1 MSKTL
6 GFWYPFGEELLKLLC
21 WIYPINVLTSVQP
34 RLVSLS
40 SSCPACSAAPSLL
53 WIPTYFQGC
62 DFPTPLPS
70 RELPQT
76 NCCEGSGVL
85 LRKLCFLPHLLCT
98 KFLQISSFTN
108 KTCLAP
114 GSACCCSSSFLSAGS
129 TASLLQASSG
139 FCPLFCCAFIMGF
152 FLA

>member
-6 GFWYPFGEELLKLLC
+6 GFWYPFSEELLKLLC

-40 SSCPACSAAPSLL
+40 SSCPAYSAAPSLL

-76 NCCEGSGVL
+76 KL
-85 LRKLCFLPHLLCT
+85 LRKLCFFPHLLCT
-98 KFLQISSFTN
+98 KFLQISAFTN
-108 KTCLAP
+108 KTCLSP
-114 GSACCCSSSFLSAGS
+114 GSACCYSSSFLSAGS
-129 TASLLQASSG
+129 TAFLLQASSG
-139 FCPLFCCAFIMGF
+139 FCPLFFVPSWWVF
-152 FLA
+152 F